1 MKLIKKARKKL
12 SVLVLAIVMSFSSTS
27 LMATE
32 TRGIENQA
40 QVRVQDDFYQAI
52 NEKWLKDAVIKPGYA
67 SVSTFDELQ
76 DTCNAELQAI
86 FKEIFTNQDKY
97 EANSTERKMINLYNN
112 YLNIEAR
119 NKAGITPIKPYMEQ
133 IKEIKTVSDLTKLLC
148 TPNIQ
153 ANTGLINMG
162 IDADLKDSTKNCV
175 YIGSTA
181 LLLGNSDYYTQDT
194 EMAKIMKGAITGYLN
209 KITVLYGYSEAEAKK
224 KVDNALKLDTM
235 LAPSIIGQDEMTAM
249 SNKYEEI
256 YNVYTLEELDKLA
269 PIIKISG
276 ILKSMGIDQNA
287 KIILQEPKALEAL
300 NSIYNKENIDM
311 IKDALEVRFLSSTS
325 SLLGEKFEEASR
337 DLSKELYGI
346 EGETSKEEQAINVI
360 SGIFS
365 DEIGKLYVQKTFSKE
380 EKEDVEA
387 LVKEII
393 ENYKEKLEKVDWMS
407 ESTKACA
414 LKKLD
419 TMTIKIGY
427 PDEWTD
433 YSKLQIKSIE
443 EGGSLVD
450 NVFSIYEWSMANS
463 LASLKEPVNKS
474 KFLISPQ
481 TVNACYNPSAN
492 DITFPAAILEAPYYD
507 INQSRAANLG
517 GIGSVIAH
525 EISHAFD
532 TNGAQ
537 FDEKGNVANWWTQED
552 YNKFEE
558 RTKKIKSFYSNIK
571 VLEGHKVNGDLT
583 VSENIADITAISCM
597 LDIMKKEKNL
607 DYKAFFESW
616 AKVWR
621 NKSAEAYAI
630 QMLELDVHS
639 PGKVRVNV
647 VVQQFEEFYQA
658 YAIKESDDM
667 YVKPEDRLKVY

>member
-32 TRGIENQA
+32 TKSIENQV
-40 QVRVQDDFYQAI
+40 QVRLQDDFYQAI
-52 NEKWLKDAVIKPGYA
+52 NDEWLKDAVIKPGYA
-67 SVSTFDELQ
+67 SISTFDELQ
-76 DTCNAELQAI
+76 DTCNAELQTI

-97 EANSTERKMINLYNN
+97 KANSTERKMINLYNN

-153 ANTGLINMG
+153 ANTGLINIG

-181 LLLGNSDYYTQDT
+181 LVLGNSDYYTQDT
-194 EMAKIMKGAITGYLN
+194 EMAKTMKGAITGYLN
-209 KITVLYGYSEAEAKK
+209 KITVLYGYSEVEAKK
-224 KVDNALKLDTM
+224 KVDNALKFDAM

-249 SNKYEEI
+249 SNKYEKI
-256 YNVYTLEELDKLA
+256 YNIYTLEELDKLA
-269 PIIKISG
+269 PNIKVSD
-276 ILKSMGIDQNA
+276 ILKSVGIDQNA

-300 NSIYNKENIDM
+300 NSIYTKENIDM
-311 IKDALEVRFLSSTS
+311 IRDALEVRFLSSTS

-393 ENYKEKLEKVDWMS
+393 ENYKEKLKKIDWMS

-414 LKKLD
+414 LKKLG

-433 YSKLQIKSIE
+433 YSKLQIKSTE

-463 LASLKEPVNKS
+463 LASLNEPVNKS
-474 KFLISPQ
+474 KFLLSPQ

-552 YNKFEE
+552 YNKFDE
-558 RTKKIKSFYSNIK
+558 RTKKIKSFYSNIE

-621 NKSAEAYAI
+621 NKSAEAYET

-639 PGKVRVNV
+639 PGKVRVNA

-658 YAIKESDDM
+658 YGIKESDNM
-667 YVKPEDRLKVY
+667 YINPQDRLEVY